1 MSGCSNEPVT
11 VGRRVLPLKLPSRNP
26 GSIPMPGDFGLD
38 AFSNAMA
45 AAVQDD
51 ARANPHTD
59 PERVRTALRAW
70 ILGFET
76 DAPTIRQRQQLVRA
90 VWDRPALRS
99 VIDSLDIA
107 PYDADQESRG
117 GYQYALERFES
128 YASALTKLRTALDDP
143 LPAWL
148 VDIRDALLEAEAAA
162 SSAVQKLN
170 PRLALEVQ
178 MAGRVRISKRQSLL
192 GGITQQGRLAYTYAL
207 VNESTGESVERRTPG
222 GFGVGDVMNPW
233 DSADQ
238 RRSTFEYRMDSE
250 IFQQLTRGV
259 KESIFTRVYD
269 LSGVLGVE
277 EAAGVAKGTVFF
289 KRSSREPLLKA
300 MANNVLGF
308 IPGASRLGY
317 AWESLKPS
325 AGEGTLYV
333 EVSAEPTGAMQDEN
347 TLFRILEKVRSD
359 HNLFYLLQF
368 ASVIRR
374 FEHLL
379 VTLKAVASAVRFF
392 RDLEARGIPVTFPT
406 VVDPAPDVPTHI
418 RGMVPPE
425 LAVLPDR
432 TRVPSDVEFSP
443 RQPTVLITGANNN
456 GKTTYLDS
464 IGISQALFQA
474 GLPVLACEA
483 ALEPRDK
490 ILSHFIRP
498 GDVEAGESTFA
509 HECSRAVRFVEQ
521 LTARSLALCD
531 ELFRGTS
538 PQDGEVVSELAL
550 RSFQRSGAAVFFVT
564 HYHGLV
570 ELLDGEAKLRFLA
583 CKLDHSVEPPRYT
596 YRMQP
601 GVSTESDG
609 LLVAAQ
615 HGFSSESLNR
625 ILTHKTAKGEIR

>member
-59 PERVRTALRAW
+59 PERVRTALRDW

-76 DAPTIRQRQQLVRA
+76 DAPTIRQRQQVVRV

-99 VIDSLDIA
+99 VIDSLDVA
-107 PYDADQESRG
+107 PYDADQETRG

-148 VDIRDALLEAEAAA
+148 VDIRDALDEAEAAA

-192 GGITQQGRLAYTYAL
+192 GGITQQGHLAYTYAL

-277 EAAGVAKGTVFF
+277 EAAGVAKGTIFF
-289 KRSSREPLLKA
+289 KRTSREPLLKA

-325 AGEGTLYV
+325 AGDGTLYV

-359 HNLFYLLQF
+359 HNLFYLRQF

-374 FEHLL
+374 FEQLL
-379 VTLKAVASAVRFF
+379 VTLKAVATAVRFL
-392 RDLEARGIPVTFPT
+392 RDLEARDIPVTFPT
-406 VVDPAPDVPTHI
+406 AVDSTSDTPTHI
-418 RGMVPPE
+418 PRHVP
-425 LAVLPDR
+425 AR
-432 TRVPSDVEFSP
+432 T
-443 RQPTVLITGANNN
+443 
-456 GKTTYLDS
+456 
-464 IGISQALFQA
+464 
-474 GLPVLACEA
+474 C
-483 ALEPRDK
+483 
-490 ILSHFIRP
+490 RP
-498 GDVEAGESTFA
+498 LGS
-509 HECSRAVRFVEQ
+509 CRRAE
-521 LTARSLALCD
+521 
-531 ELFRGTS
+531 
-538 PQDGEVVSELAL
+538 
-550 RSFQRSGAAVFFVT
+550 
-564 HYHGLV
+564 
-570 ELLDGEAKLRFLA
+570 
-583 CKLDHSVEPPRYT
+583 
-596 YRMQP
+596 
-601 GVSTESDG
+601 
-609 LLVAAQ
+609 
-615 HGFSSESLNR
+615 
-625 ILTHKTAKGEIR
+625 